1 MKGTAERSI
10 ERLSLHYWRKGKRV
24 THTGNRG
31 LAVMA
36 WSLLHKR
43 NARRRD
49 LRELY
54 MKIGGSNDLKDID
67 RRRLGEYVSTAMRRL
82 CMADRQLL
90 APRYVK
96 LGYALWSR
104 GYGISSYSKFLRSV
118 NHFSYCL
125 RLSTLGLKEIN
136 DMIRRIRNEPL
147 KQDER
152 QRTDRYTFGR
162 YYGR

>member
-1 MKGTAERSI
+1 MKVIAERSI
-10 ERLSLHYWRKGKRV
+10 ERLSLHFWRNGKLV

-36 WSLLHKR
+36 WSLEHKR
-43 NARRRD
+43 NARHRD

-54 MKIGGSNDLKDID
+54 MKIGGSKDLCEID
-67 RRRLGEYVSTAMRRL
+67 RRMLGEYVRKAMRSL
-82 CMADRQLL
+82 CMSERQLL

-125 RLSTLGLKEIN
+125 RLSSLGLKEIN

-147 KQDER
+147 KHNER
-152 QRTDRYTFGR
+152 GQIERYSFGR

>member
-1 MKGTAERSI
+1 MKVRAERSI
-10 ERLSLHYWRKGKRV
+10 ERLSLHFWRNGKLV

-36 WSLLHKR
+36 WSLEHKR

-49 LRELY
+49 LCELY
-54 MKIGGSNDLKDID
+54 MKIGGSKDLCEID
-67 RRRLGEYVSTAMRRL
+67 RRMLGEYVRKAMRSL
-82 CMADRQLL
+82 CMSERQLL

-125 RLSTLGLKEIN
+125 RLSSLGLKEIN

-147 KQDER
+147 KHNER
-152 QRTDRYTFGR
+152 GQIERYTFGR